1 VYFKGINEKNNK
13 DIFSTDQPIKIYEV
27 EDTPTE
33 YIDQL
38 PNPRTFKSIE
48 INFTPRHFTT
58 PSRESTKADEQ
69 EVKLYVHTSDVYSC
83 MPRSGG

>member
-1 VYFKGINEKNNK
+1 VYFIGINEKNNK
-13 DIFSTDQPIKIYEV
+13 DIFSTDQPIKIYEI
-27 EDTPTE
+27 ENTPIE

-38 PNPRTFKSIE
+38 PSPRTFKKIE

-69 EVKLYVHTSDVYSC
+69 EVKLYA
-83 MPRSGG
+83 